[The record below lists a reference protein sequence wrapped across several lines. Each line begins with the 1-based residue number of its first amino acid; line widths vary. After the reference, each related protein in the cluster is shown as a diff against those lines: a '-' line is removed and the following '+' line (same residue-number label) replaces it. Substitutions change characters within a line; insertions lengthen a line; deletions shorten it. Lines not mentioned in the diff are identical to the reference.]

1 MVAIGLAPSTG
12 TGLTKRPWPEALES
26 VARDIDPVGPG
37 ASLAAEIGAE
47 RERARLLARGHA
59 GYAHQGRWFI
69 FPRAYRRL
77 AASGPVP
84 V

>member
-1 MVAIGLAPSTG
+1 MAAIGLAPSTAAG
-12 TGLTKRPWPEALES
+12 CDETAVAEALES
-26 VARDIDPVGPG
+26 VAREIDPVGPG

-59 GYAHQGRWFI
+59 GDTDQRRWFI

-77 AASGPVP
+77 ARSGPVP